1 MYIIV
6 YLYTKKVYH
15 NIKKRK
21 EEKNAFR
28 RNDEK
33 GRQRA

>member
-6 YLYTKKVYH
+6 YLDTKKCTIIY
-15 NIKKRK
+15 KRK
-21 EEKNAFR
+21 EGKNAFR